1 MSYYF
6 YTTANSESKDFFS
19 VFLDHEFDLNLHK
32 VDRKLIR
39 KPPGANGLTV
49 LLFSLKNNSSLLKRH
64 TNHHFCVQ
72 MFEFQH
78 FRRSVGIKRSKCET
92 FLGHGDVLCG
102 PDILLPVSLHAHWI
116 IDHLFFNK
124 YIP

>member
-6 YTTANSESKDFFS
+6 YTTGNFESKDFFS

-78 FRRSVGIKRSKCET
+78 FLEGA
-92 FLGHGDVLCG
+92 LG
-102 PDILLPVSLHAHWI
+102 
-116 IDHLFFNK
+116 
-124 YIP
+124 

>member
-1 MSYYF
+1 MYYYF
-6 YTTANSESKDFFS
+6 HSTANSESKDFFS

-78 FRRSVGIKRSKCET
+78 FRRSVGMKRSECET

-102 PDILLPVSLHAHWI
+102 PDILLRSEERRVGKECRSRWSPYH
-116 IDHLFFNK
+116 
-124 YIP
+124 